1 MHLDLGEILNEYECQ
16 YILNEFIHFKNTG
29 KIKLEDDNKFY
40 NNSYG
45 GITPI
50 TWYLLGRFLPLVEE
64 KTGKK
69 LKTANPYIR
78 IYNNESTLPPHRD
91 RPELDWTISVC
102 IFTNLS
108 HDWPLWVEDLTVED
122 GKVGYP
128 TKQGL
133 AGLVDGRVTNH
144 WRDKLECEDYQ
155 YNVQLFLHYTELE
168 NEL

>member
-64 KTGKK
+64 KTGK
-69 LKTANPYIR
+69 
-78 IYNNESTLPPHRD
+78 
-91 RPELDWTISVC
+91 
-102 IFTNLS
+102 
-108 HDWPLWVEDLTVED
+108 
-122 GKVGYP
+122 
-128 TKQGL
+128 TK
-133 AGLVDGRVTNH
+133 N
-144 WRDKLECEDYQ
+144 C
-155 YNVQLFLHYTELE
+155 
-168 NEL
+168 